1 MSARVLVVDDLPFMR
16 RLLREVLT
24 EAGFT
29 VVAEAADGRQALA
42 AFTQYQPDLVVL
54 DITMPVMDGITA
66 LQRILA
72 LDPRARVVMCSAL
85 GEQEMILRAIRLGA
99 KDFVVKPFRP
109 ERVVTAVEKVLRRG
123 SGMTRSA
130 ARMESEFNG

>member
-16 RLLREVLT
+16 KLLREVLT
-24 EAGFT
+24 EAGYT
-29 VVAEAADGRQALA
+29 VVAEASDGRQALA
-42 AFTQYQPDLVVL
+42 AFAQHQPDLVVL

-66 LQRILA
+66 LRRMLA

-85 GEQEMILRAIRLGA
+85 GEQQMILRAIRLGA

-109 ERVVTAVEKVLRRG
+109 ERMVTAVEKALRRG
-123 SGMTRSA
+123 SGSARPA
-130 ARMESEFNG
+130 ARVE